1 MLAYSKLN
9 IGGVGLPT
17 FFVLQGVG
25 KKKLT
30 FKKRCSDFVFE
41 AKVSSGTEVCQSQL
55 RLFYRILSTPPGSFC
70 IFWPTFAR
78 NYFEHKK

>member
-1 MLAYSKLN
+1 MLAYSTFN

-25 KKKLT
+25 EKKKKLT

-41 AKVSSGTEVCQSQL
+41 AKVSSGPVVCQSQI
-55 RLFYRILSTPPGSFC
+55 RLFYRILNTVHP
-70 IFWPTFAR
+70 
-78 NYFEHKK
+78 Y